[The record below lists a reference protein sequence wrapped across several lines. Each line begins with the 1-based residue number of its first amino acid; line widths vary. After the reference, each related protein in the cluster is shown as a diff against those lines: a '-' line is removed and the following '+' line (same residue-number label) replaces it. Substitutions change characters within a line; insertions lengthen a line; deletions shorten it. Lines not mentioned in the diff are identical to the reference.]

1 MDKIKDGGHAFPIPL
16 RQGESW
22 NHEKYGSP
30 NGMTLRDWFAGQ
42 AVTGLLA
49 GQWRS
54 KPGVSAREDAE
65 SLAFNAYAIA
75 DAMLSARERSTP

>member
-1 MDKIKDGGHAFPIPL
+1 MDKMKDGGPAFP
-16 RQGESW
+16 GVT
-22 NHEKYGSP
+22 GSP
-30 NGMTLRDWFAGQ
+30 GSVGTWLASHPGMTLRDWLAGQ
-42 AVTGLLA
+42 VVTGLLA

-65 SLAFNAYAIA
+65 GFAANAYAIA